1 MLLLEVVV
9 VVVMGWWG
17 SAAAAR
23 AWLAWRD
30 MRWRAAARARV
41 MSASVRV
48 ASGAMMAE
56 GWGRQVLRSG
66 RGG

>member
-1 MLLLEVVV
+1 MLLLEVV

-56 GWGRQVLRSG
+56 G
-66 RGG
+66 